1 MKKNEIKIGN
11 TYTAKVSGKIAKVR
25 IDAENR
31 NGGWDATN
39 LGTKKKVRIKGAQR
53 LRAEAG
59 PPKAESTPPPTAA
72 SDKNDGIKASGMKPG
87 GRVVDGLEA
96 RLAKRDADAAAQG
109 LVKKTEIV
117 MGKERSRW
125 VKKAEQ
131 AAAQQGTTPAVA
143 TPPTEKR
150 KGRKTPPRIALVNK
164 HDAAEIAQQVED
176 LPTSKDHVCWKRNGK
191 LYELYYRLDGKTP
204 LLYRAPA
211 DSPID
216 EAGYRTAGAAG
227 NVTGVFHI
235 KDSVKAL
242 TGKTPSAIGIH
253 LPNDLGAPKP
263 RAASEKPLVGDE
275 VDAAAATIAPKAKAG
290 AEAART
296 AAKPKDATRANA
308 EAKPRKQ
315 REGISGLD
323 AAAQVLAKAKEPLD
337 AKTIAQR
344 AIAAGWKTNGATPHA
359 TLYAAMIREIATKGK
374 DARFAKVAAG
384 KFAAAGKEV
393 GA

>member
-1 MKKNEIKIGN
+1 MKKSEIKIGN
-11 TYTAKVSGKIAKVR
+11 TYTAKVSGTIAKVR

-39 LGTKKKVRIKGAQR
+39 LGTKKRIRIKSAQR

-59 PPKAESTPPPTAA
+59 PTTATTPPPKAGDNKDA
-72 SDKNDGIKASGMKPG
+72 KLASGVKPG

-109 LVKKTEIV
+109 PVKKTEIV

-131 AAAQQGTTPAVA
+131 AAAQQGTTPKA
-143 TPPTEKR
+143 PPAEKR
-150 KGRKTPPRIALVNK
+150 KGRKAQPRITLVNK
-164 HDAAEIAQQVED
+164 HEAAEIAKAVQD

-216 EAGYRTAGAAG
+216 ESGYRTAGAAG

-308 EAKPRKQ
+308 EAMPRKQ

>member
-11 TYTAKVSGKIAKVR
+11 TYTAKVSGTIAKVR

-39 LGTKKKVRIKGAQR
+39 IETKKKVRIKSAQR

-191 LYELYYRLDGKTP
+191 LYELYFRIDGKTP
-204 LLYRAPA
+204 LLFRAPA
-211 DSPID
+211 DSAVD
-216 EAGYRTAGAAG
+216 ESGYREKDAVGT
-227 NVTGVFHI
+227 VSGVFHI
-235 KDSVKAL
+235 KESIKQL
-242 TGKTPSAIGIH
+242 TGKSPAQLGIKM
-253 LPNDLGAPKP
+253 PPDLGAPKP
-263 RAASEKPLVGDE
+263 RAAN
-275 VDAAAATIAPKAKAG
+275 ATTAKTTG
-290 AEAART
+290 G
-296 AAKPKDATRANA
+296 KDGKA
-308 EAKPRKQ
+308 EAKPRKK
-315 REGISGLD
+315 REGLSGLD
-323 AAAQVLAKAKEPLD
+323 AAARVLGRAKEPLD
-337 AKTIAQR
+337 AKTIAER

>member
-11 TYTAKVSGKIAKVR
+11 TYTAKVSGTIAKVR
-25 IDAENR
+25 IEAENR
-31 NGGWDATN
+31 HGGWDATN
-39 LGTKKKVRIKGAQR
+39 LGTKKKVRIKSAQR

-59 PPKAESTPPPTAA
+59 PPTNMAAPPPPA
-72 SDKNDGIKASGMKPG
+72 
-87 GRVVDGLEA
+87 
-96 RLAKRDADAAAQG
+96 
-109 LVKKTEIV
+109 EI
-117 MGKERSRW
+117 
-125 VKKAEQ
+125 
-131 AAAQQGTTPAVA
+131 
-143 TPPTEKR
+143 R
-150 KGRKTPPRIALVNK
+150 KGRKAQPRIALVNK

-308 EAKPRKQ
+308 EAMPRKQ

-344 AIAAGWKTNGATPHA
+344 AIAMGWKTNGATPHA